1 MGTEYNSLNILPMI
15 PLTMKGAEM
24 AREIR
29 GRFSKGKIEPLEKLD
44 LKEGDEVIIT
54 IREEKPASGA
64 FERAAGGWKGTLD
77 FDAYLKDLYASRR
90 RQSPE
95 APL

>member
-1 MGTEYNSLNILPMI
+1 
-15 PLTMKGAEM
+15 M

-29 GRFSKGKIEPLEKLD
+29 GLFSKGKIELLEKLD

-54 IREEKPASGA
+54 IKEKKLVTGV
-64 FERAAGGWKGTLD
+64 FERAAGSWKGSLD
-77 FDAYLKDLYASRR
+77 FDAYRKDLYASRR

-95 APL
+95 VTL

>member
-1 MGTEYNSLNILPMI
+1 
-15 PLTMKGAEM
+15 M

-54 IREEKPASGA
+54 IKEGKPATGV
-64 FERAAGGWKGTLD
+64 FDRAGGGWKGTLD
-77 FDAYLKDLYASRR
+77 FDAYLKDIYASRR

-95 APL
+95 VTL

>member
-1 MGTEYNSLNILPMI
+1 
-15 PLTMKGAEM
+15 M
-24 AREIR
+24 ARQIK
-29 GRFSKGKIEPLEKLD
+29 GRFSNGKIEPLEKTD

-54 IREEKPASGA
+54 LPREMPATGA

-77 FDAYLKDLYASRR
+77 FDGYLKDLYASRR

-95 APL
+95 VTL

>member
-1 MGTEYNSLNILPMI
+1 
-15 PLTMKGAEM
+15 M

-54 IREEKPASGA
+54 ISEEKPASGA

-95 APL
+95 VTL

>member
-1 MGTEYNSLNILPMI
+1 
-15 PLTMKGAEM
+15 M

-29 GRFSKGKIEPLEKLD
+29 GRFSRGKIEPLEETN
-44 LKEGDEVIIT
+44 LKDGDEVIIT
-54 IREEKPASGA
+54 IREEKQATGA

-77 FDAYLKDLYASRR
+77 FDAYLKDLYANRR

-95 APL
+95 VTL

>member
-1 MGTEYNSLNILPMI
+1 MV
-15 PLTMKGAEM
+15 K
-24 AREIR
+24 EIR
-29 GRFSKGKIEPLEKLD
+29 ARFSKGKIEPLEEVD
-44 LKEGDEVIIT
+44 LAEGAEVIIT
-54 IREEKPASGA
+54 LKEIPSPEAAKGA

-95 APL
+95 ITL

>member
-1 MGTEYNSLNILPMI
+1 MTTVI
-15 PLTMKGAEM
+15 TKGAKGL

-29 GRFSKGKIEPLEKLD
+29 ARFTKGKIEPLEEVD
-44 LKEGDEVIIT
+44 LKEGDEVRVIIPES
-54 IREEKPASGA
+54 RAPAEKGA

-77 FDAYLKDLYASRR
+77 FDAYLKDLYESRR

-95 APL
+95 ITL

>member
-1 MGTEYNSLNILPMI
+1 
-15 PLTMKGAEM
+15 M

-29 GRFSKGKIEPLEKLD
+29 GRFSKGKIEPLEKID

-54 IREEKPASGA
+54 IREEKPVTRA

-77 FDAYLKDLYASRR
+77 FEAFLKDLYASRR
-90 RQSPE
+90 RQSPQIT
-95 APL
+95 L

>member
-1 MGTEYNSLNILPMI
+1 
-15 PLTMKGAEM
+15 M

-29 GRFSKGKIEPLEKLD
+29 GRFSKGKIEPLEKID

-54 IREEKPASGA
+54 IPGEKPNTGA

-77 FDAYLKDLYASRR
+77 FEAFLKDLYASRR
-90 RQSPE
+90 RQSAE
-95 APL
+95 KTL